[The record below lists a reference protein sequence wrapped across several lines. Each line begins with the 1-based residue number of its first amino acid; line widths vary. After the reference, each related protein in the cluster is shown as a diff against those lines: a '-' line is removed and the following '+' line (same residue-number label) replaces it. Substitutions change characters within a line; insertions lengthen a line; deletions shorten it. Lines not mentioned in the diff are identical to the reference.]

1 MKVPLGQ
8 KIMNNVQHPKRLAFV
23 FGTRPEAVKMAVP
36 ILRAKRDP
44 RFQPIIMSTGQHRE
58 MMRPVLDFFGITPD
72 VDLQLMTPGQSLTE
86 FVATAMIRLREA
98 WQAHRPDIVCIQGDT
113 ATCAAAAIAAFFEK
127 IPLAHIEAGLRTY
140 DLKSPFPEEYNR
152 KIVAMTAAWNFAP
165 TKQAELNLL
174 NEGISPEKVLVTG
187 NTGIDALLTV
197 RERLVQDAASEIR
210 FQETYPAITKA
221 VREKKKIVLV
231 TTHRRE
237 SFGKP
242 LRDTLRSILAL
253 AKRPDVKVFLPVHR
267 NPEVIQAVD
276 EVLGTNI
283 DLRSTVELLEPL
295 DYVPFVWMMNQAT
308 IIMTDSGGVQEEAPS
323 LGKPV
328 LILRDK
334 TERPEAVEAGT
345 AILVGTDSEQILMHA
360 NRLLDSSQ
368 ARAAMAALKNPFGD
382 GRATGRILDA
392 LALQ

>member
-1 MKVPLGQ
+1 MK
-8 KIMNNVQHPKRLAFV
+8 NVQTPKRIAFV

-36 ILRAKRDP
+36 ILRAKHDP
-44 RFQPIIMSTGQHRE
+44 RFHPIVMSTGQHRE
-58 MMRPVLDFFGITPD
+58 MMQPILDFFGIAPD
-72 VDLQLMTPGQSLTE
+72 VDLQLMKPGQSLTE
-86 FVATAMIRLREA
+86 FVANAMIRLREA
-98 WQAHRPDIVCIQGDT
+98 WQSHRPDIVCIQGDT

-127 IPLAHIEAGLRTY
+127 IPLAHIEAGLRTH
-140 DLKSPFPEEYNR
+140 DLMSPFPEEYNR

-174 NEGISPEKVLVTG
+174 NEGVAQEKVLVTG
-187 NTGIDALLTV
+187 NTGIDALLSV
-197 RERLVQDAASEIR
+197 RERLTQDPASEIR
-210 FQETYPAITKA
+210 FQEKYPAVYKA

-237 SFGKP
+237 SFGEP
-242 LRDTLRSILAL
+242 LRETLRSLLAL
-253 AKRPDVKVFLPVHR
+253 AERQDVKIFLPVHR
-267 NPEVIQAVD
+267 NPMVLQAVE
-276 EVLGTNI
+276 EVLRPNGHKH
-283 DLRSTVELLEPL
+283 SSVELLEPL

-308 IIMTDSGGVQEEAPS
+308 LLLTDSGGVQEEAPS

-345 AILVGTDSEQILMHA
+345 AILVGTDSKLILNHA
-360 NRLLDSSQ
+360 NRLLDSEQ
-368 ARAAMAALKNPFGD
+368 ARADMAALKNPFGD

-392 LALQ
+392 LARS